1 MMMPKYIDA
10 DMQIS
15 KLSGQVES
23 IKRLI
28 ENRPYDEEAK
38 IILRE
43 LEHSLKVLTEA
54 PEVNI
59 VKSFAQKICRGI
71 AGHSYYHGDK
81 ILCRVKCLAEGKEC
95 EGSVTP
101 ADVIEIT
108 PNSGDSWIEHWMFR
122 DKGVYAGAYFE
133 CPRCGFDDCHEL
145 NNMNFCPKCGKCL
158 SCDTVKGDSITCQ
171 VKPDIVYEVK
181 R

>member
-1 MMMPKYIDA
+1 MPKYIDA
-10 DMQIS
+10 DSQIM
-15 KLSGQVES
+15 KLSSQVES
-23 IKRLI
+23 VKRLI
-28 ENRPYDEEAK
+28 ENRPHDEEAK

-59 VKSFAQKICRGI
+59 VKSFAQEVCRGI

-101 ADVIEIT
+101 ADVIDIT
-108 PNSGDSWIEHWMFR
+108 PNSGDSWIEHLMFT
-122 DKGVYAGAYFE
+122 DEGAYAGSYYE
-133 CPRCGFDDCHEL
+133 CPRCGFEDCYDLED
-145 NNMNFCPKCGKCL
+145 MNFCPKCSKRL
-158 SCDTVKGDSITCQ
+158 KPAEEKGEMHSAG
-171 VKPDIVYEVK
+171 
-181 R
+181 